1 MPEAGA
7 GLGRFREGLAAG
19 LLRRAHAEGA
29 AMSEDEENRGRRK
42 EDGKDPWYV
51 DKRIPLGLILAFLF
65 QGSAIIWYAASQ
77 SAKVDDHERRI
88 VIQET
93 ALVGPSGISER
104 LTRVEEK
111 QSAAQK
117 SLDRIETIVA
127 APPGTPERS
136 RR

>member
-1 MPEAGA
+1 MT
-7 GLGRFREGLAAG
+7 
-19 LLRRAHAEGA
+19 
-29 AMSEDEENRGRRK
+29 EDDENRSRRK
-42 EDGKDPWYV
+42 DDNPQPWYV

-93 ALVGPSGISER
+93 ALTGPSGISER

-117 SLDRIETIVA
+117 SLDRIETVVT
-127 APPGTPERS
+127 APSPPPDRS